1 MELSTVFLDVAGLT
15 DRGRVRKRNADQFL
29 IAELNKSVAIQSSTL
44 PIEGQRRLA
53 AATVG
58 HLLLVADGW
67 NNGGPADHAS
77 DVAIVTSVEYVL
89 ALLPWFFDAVRGRD
103 DATEKLTNMVERAT
117 VPLTHDVNGW
127 PTLATSDATITMAF
141 VIWPALFAVHCGSSR
156 LYLLRGDE
164 LHHMT
169 ADGSTDHPRFRDAT
183 SVARLSSDRSSASG
197 SASVISMPTGVKMR
211 VHQATISYGDTILLC
226 TDGLTAA
233 VSDEELSLIL
243 REERPADS
251 ASLRLIHAA
260 NDAGGVDNTS
270 VIVARALEHE

>member
-1 MELSTVFLDVAGLT
+1 VFLDVAGLT
-15 DRGRVRKRNADQFL
+15 DRGRVRARNADQFL
-29 IAELNKSVAIQSSTL
+29 IAELNKSVAIRSSTL
-44 PIEGQRRLA
+44 PIERQKRLA
-53 AATVG
+53 AATAG
-58 HLLLVADGW
+58 HLLVVADGW

-77 DVAIVTSVEYVL
+77 DVAIITSVEYVL

-103 DATEKLTNMVERAT
+103 DAAVKLTNMVERAA
-117 VPLTHDVNGW
+117 VPLRHDANGR
-127 PTLATSDATITMAF
+127 PALATSEATITMAF

-164 LHHMT
+164 LHHLT
-169 ADGSTDHPRFRDAT
+169 ADGSTDYPRFRDAT
-183 SVARLSSDRSSASG
+183 SVARLSGEPSRGNGSG
-197 SASVISMPTGVKMR
+197 SMIRMPTGVQMH
-211 VHQATISYGDTILLC
+211 VHQATIAYGDTILLC

-233 VSDEELSLIL
+233 LSDEELSMML